1 MLSCLGLAFLLLS
14 LLIVQPQVLSCRVGD
29 QRECDASPFVP
40 GHNLIGEGFDM
51 VTMQRKGAYVIDME
65 TYLNPNR
72 TCTLCSN
79 QLKGHQLQKLPVSA
93 LDWRAFSQ
101 TKTIWPY
108 FFSTGTVSILLTKE
122 RTATHSAHKRGCS
135 AITGPL
141 RTLLNYSIEFNYQSS
156 FIMFMYIELFAGC
169 LFVPSYRVSAA
180 PPFSSEFLKD
190 LARLPRYYNSSTSS
204 HYKDFLHT
212 YGTHYIHQVRL
223 GGYVAR
229 VTAARTCLSTLNG
242 MSSND
247 SLAFFKTLQVHSC
260 VSMGIE
266 VGLGNFKLSNVPSPC
281 SKFLQNHG
289 FSTVFS
295 SYIHHHYTVISGGNG
310 WSGEFSLTHND
321 SLGFKNW
328 QHTLKDHP
336 DVVFFFLRPIHL
348 LIPTKT
354 KRVGIKVTATKYLED
369 NAMESSPR
377 EPECTGNTPNLARN
391 CCPQQVLKGTL
402 RVTSIRA
409 WGLNGDYAGATER
422 LANKRLEI
430 FVNIT
435 DVINSDYPYWNVDY
449 NFGKVYTLQV
459 LAVEIWDEDLQY
471 DDLLGSCVR
480 YLSQGDNS
488 FTCAAE
494 SGRFEVQYTLTCDP
508 YLTGERCGQYKP
520 SP

>member
-1 MLSCLGLAFLLLS
+1 MLEHKVLREICS

-79 QLKGHQLQKLPVSA
+79 QLKGHQLQKMGLGVRKYASA
-93 LDWRAFSQ
+93 RLDVVGTQ
-101 TKTIWPY
+101 
-108 FFSTGTVSILLTKE
+108 STVYKFASNMMREDRYTFK
-122 RTATHSAHKRGCS
+122 
-135 AITGPL
+135 
-141 RTLLNYSIEFNYQSS
+141 
-156 FIMFMYIELFAGC
+156 LFAGC

-229 VTAARTCLSTLNG
+229 VTAARTCFYLSKL
-242 MSSND
+242 
-247 SLAFFKTLQVHSC
+247 LV
-260 VSMGIE
+260 
-266 VGLGNFKLSNVPSPC
+266 VGKGDYLRRQKFL
-281 SKFLQNHG
+281 FLQNHG

-422 LANKRLEI
+422 
-430 FVNIT
+430 T

>member
-1 MLSCLGLAFLLLS
+1 VNSNATYNFIHFSSNLELLPQILYQ
-14 LLIVQPQVLSCRVGD
+14 IQVLSCRVGD
-29 QRECDASPFVP
+29 QRECDAAPFVP

-79 QLKGHQLQKLPVSA
+79 QLKGHQLQKVILIMWVLSWYSRFLSCSKNVAGISVHRGLFVLCVFLLSCGGLVTSPECVSPCC
-93 LDWRAFSQ
+93 R
-101 TKTIWPY
+101 Y
-108 FFSTGTVSILLTKE
+108 
-122 RTATHSAHKRGCS
+122 GCS

-169 LFVPSYRVSAA
+169 LFVPSYRVSTA

-247 SLAFFKTLQVHSC
+247 
-260 VSMGIE
+260 
-266 VGLGNFKLSNVPSPC
+266 VGKSHILCKKKKKHNPSI
-281 SKFLQNHG
+281 KKMY
-289 FSTVFS
+289 

-409 WGLNGDYAGATER
+409 WGLSGDYAGATESYVKMSLGSTYYR
-422 LANKRLEI
+422 
-430 FVNIT
+430 T
-435 DVINSDYPYWNVDY
+435 DVINSDYPYW
-449 NFGKVYTLQV
+449 TV

>member
-1 MLSCLGLAFLLLS
+1 LLLYLFYY
-14 LLIVQPQVLSCRVGD
+14 LLGDPQVLSCRVGD
-29 QRECDASPFVP
+29 QRECDAAPFVP

-79 QLKGHQLQKLPVSA
+79 QLKGHQLQKVILIISTTDTACHLVIVLIFFHSSLVNDYVSEE
-93 LDWRAFSQ
+93 S
-101 TKTIWPY
+101 
-108 FFSTGTVSILLTKE
+108 
-122 RTATHSAHKRGCS
+122 HAHKRGCS

-169 LFVPSYRVSAA
+169 LFVPSYRVSTA

-247 SLAFFKTLQVHSC
+247 
-260 VSMGIE
+260 
-266 VGLGNFKLSNVPSPC
+266 VGKSHILCKKKKKHNPSIKKMYPC

-409 WGLNGDYAGATER
+409 WGLSGDYAGATER

-430 FVNIT
+430 F
-435 DVINSDYPYWNVDY
+435 
-449 NFGKVYTLQV
+449 VYTLQV

>member
-1 MLSCLGLAFLLLS
+1 MNDKSNKLINIYCHIFFLIS
-14 LLIVQPQVLSCRVGD
+14 VICDNVLSCRVGD
-29 QRECDASPFVP
+29 QRECDAAPFVP

-101 TKTIWPY
+101 TKTY
-108 FFSTGTVSILLTKE
+108 SY
-122 RTATHSAHKRGCS
+122 AHKRGCS

-169 LFVPSYRVSAA
+169 LFVPSYRVSTA

-247 SLAFFKTLQVHSC
+247 VGKSHILF
-260 VSMGIE
+260 
-266 VGLGNFKLSNVPSPC
+266 GLGNFKLSNVPSPC

-409 WGLNGDYAGATER
+409 WGLSGDYAVTYSYSSYSYVKMSLGSTYYR
-422 LANKRLEI
+422 
-430 FVNIT
+430 T
-435 DVINSDYPYWNVDY
+435 DVINSDYPYWTVDY

>member
-1 MLSCLGLAFLLLS
+1 MLIAM
-14 LLIVQPQVLSCRVGD
+14 QHTAD
-29 QRECDASPFVP
+29 QRECDAAPFVP

-101 TKTIWPY
+101 TKTY
-108 FFSTGTVSILLTKE
+108 SYGGFHTSV

-169 LFVPSYRVSAA
+169 LFVPSYRVSTA

-247 SLAFFKTLQVHSC
+247 
-260 VSMGIE
+260 
-266 VGLGNFKLSNVPSPC
+266 VGKSHILCKKKKKHNPSI
-281 SKFLQNHG
+281 KKI
-289 FSTVFS
+289 

-409 WGLNGDYAGATER
+409 WGLSGDYAGATESYVKMSLGSTYYR
-422 LANKRLEI
+422 
-430 FVNIT
+430 T
-435 DVINSDYPYWNVDY
+435 DVINSDYPYWTVDY

-508 YLTGERCGQYKP
+508 YLTGERCGQYKKLNGHFVATI
-520 SP
+520 SKL

>member
-29 QRECDASPFVP
+29 QRECDAAPFVP

-101 TKTIWPY
+101 TKTYSYGGFHTSVSSLVNDYVSEESHGWKMGLGVRKY
-108 FFSTGTVSILLTKE
+108 ASARLDVVGTQSTVYKFASNMMREDRYTFSTQ
-122 RTATHSAHKRGCS
+122 KR
-135 AITGPL
+135 
-141 RTLLNYSIEFNYQSS
+141 
-156 FIMFMYIELFAGC
+156 MFSHY
-169 LFVPSYRVSAA
+169 SYRVSTA

-247 SLAFFKTLQVHSC
+247 VHSC

-409 WGLNGDYAGATER
+409 WGLSGDYAGATESYVKMSLGSTYYR
-422 LANKRLEI
+422 
-430 FVNIT
+430 T
-435 DVINSDYPYWNVDY
+435 DVINSDYPYWTVDY

>member
-79 QLKGHQLQKLPVSA
+79 QLKGHQLQKVILIKVKSWTRACSGTITLMIAAFKIFLCVKYASA
-93 LDWRAFSQ
+93 RLDVVGTQSTVYKFASNMMREDRY
-101 TKTIWPY
+101 T
-108 FFSTGTVSILLTKE
+108 FSTQ
-122 RTATHSAHKRGCS
+122 KR
-135 AITGPL
+135 
-141 RTLLNYSIEFNYQSS
+141 
-156 FIMFMYIELFAGC
+156 MFSHY
-169 LFVPSYRVSAA
+169 SYRVSAA

-247 SLAFFKTLQVHSC
+247 VHSC

-508 YLTGERCGQYKP
+508 YLTGERCGHL
-520 SP
+520 SH

>member
-29 QRECDASPFVP
+29 QRECDAAPFVP

-79 QLKGHQLQKLPVSA
+79 QLKGHQLQKV
-93 LDWRAFSQ
+93 
-101 TKTIWPY
+101 
-108 FFSTGTVSILLTKE
+108 ILI
-122 RTATHSAHKRGCS
+122 RCS

-169 LFVPSYRVSAA
+169 LFVPSYRVSTA

-247 SLAFFKTLQVHSC
+247 VGKSHILF
-260 VSMGIE
+260 
-266 VGLGNFKLSNVPSPC
+266 GLGNFKLSNVPSPC

-409 WGLNGDYAGATER
+409 WGLSGDYAGATESYVKMSLGSTYYR
-422 LANKRLEI
+422 
-430 FVNIT
+430 T
-435 DVINSDYPYWNVDY
+435 DVINSDYPYWTVDY